1 MGQGPPAAREALA
14 DRRLR
19 EKDGM
24 QGAGQQRWPPLGLLL
39 LLLCVSGLQAEGESE
54 EQKCLQEGRNLTVT
68 CPYNI
73 NKYAFSLKA
82 WQRVRSD
89 GRLETLVITET
100 RNADLNLAQA
110 GRYLLEDYPTEAII
124 KVTMTGLQRGDAGLY
139 QCVIHLTSQNL
150 VILHHRIRLVQC
162 SGLLELPGVP
172 ALIFVT
178 CGIILNKG
186 LVFSVLFVFLRKPR
200 PQVFGQG
207 AGPAPGTVP
216 GVGQDAGIDAKR
228 AERVPQD
235 GRN

>member
-1 MGQGPPAAREALA
+1 
-14 DRRLR
+14 
-19 EKDGM
+19 M
-24 QGAGQQRWPPLGLLL
+24 QGAGQQRWPLLGLLL

-82 WQRVRSD
+82 WQRVRSN
-89 GRLETLVITET
+89 GLLETLVITET
-100 RNADLNLAQA
+100 RNADLNVAQA

-124 KVTMTGLQRGDAGLY
+124 RVTMTGLQRGDAGLY

-162 SGLLELPGVP
+162 SEPWVGVP
-172 ALIFVT
+172 ALIFVA
-178 CGIILNKG
+178 CGFVLNKG
-186 LVFSVLFVFLRKPR
+186 LVFSVLFVLLRKPR
-200 PQVFGQG
+200 PQKVFGQG

-228 AERVPQD
+228 VPQD

>member
-1 MGQGPPAAREALA
+1 MGL
-14 DRRLR
+14 
-19 EKDGM
+19 
-24 QGAGQQRWPPLGLLL
+24 LLL

-89 GRLETLVITET
+89 GSLETLVITET
-100 RNADLNLAQA
+100 RNADLNVAQA

-162 SGLLELPGVP
+162 SGDVP
-172 ALIFVT
+172 ALIFVA
-178 CGIILNKG
+178 CGFILNKG
-186 LVFSVLFVFLRKPR
+186 LVFSVLFVLLRKSR
-200 PQVFGQG
+200 PQKVFGQG

-216 GVGQDAGIDAKR
+216 GVGQDAGINAKR

>member
-1 MGQGPPAAREALA
+1 MDDDDDGITRFGVMRSIEGQEGKEESV
-14 DRRLR
+14 RR
-19 EKDGM
+19 D
-24 QGAGQQRWPPLGLLL
+24 
-39 LLLCVSGLQAEGESE
+39 CSGLQAEGESE

-89 GRLETLVITET
+89 GSLETLVITET
-100 RNADLNLAQA
+100 RNADLNVAQA

-162 SGLLELPGVP
+162 RLLELPGVP
-172 ALIFVT
+172 ALILVT
-178 CGIILNKG
+178 CGFILNKG
-186 LVFSVLFVFLRKPR
+186 LVFSVLFVLLRKSR
-200 PQVFGQG
+200 PQVSGQ
-207 AGPAPGTVP
+207 T
-216 GVGQDAGIDAKR
+216 
-228 AERVPQD
+228 
-235 GRN
+235 

>member
-1 MGQGPPAAREALA
+1 
-14 DRRLR
+14 
-19 EKDGM
+19 M
-24 QGAGQQRWPPLGLLL
+24 QGAGQQRWPLLGLLL

-82 WQRVRSD
+82 WQRVRSN
-89 GRLETLVITET
+89 GLLETLVITET
-100 RNADLNLAQA
+100 RNADLNVAQA

-124 KVTMTGLQRGDAGLY
+124 RVTMTGLQRGDAGLY

-162 SGLLELPGVP
+162 SEHWVGVP
-172 ALIFVT
+172 ALIFVA
-178 CGIILNKG
+178 CGFVLNKG
-186 LVFSVLFVFLRKPR
+186 LVFSVLFVLLRKPR
-200 PQVFGQG
+200 PQKVFGQG

-228 AERVPQD
+228 VPQD

>member
-1 MGQGPPAAREALA
+1 MGL
-14 DRRLR
+14 
-19 EKDGM
+19 
-24 QGAGQQRWPPLGLLL
+24 LLL

-89 GRLETLVITET
+89 GSLETLVITET
-100 RNADLNLAQA
+100 RNADLNVAQA

-162 SGLLELPGVP
+162 SGDVP
-172 ALIFVT
+172 ALIFVA
-178 CGIILNKG
+178 CGFILNKG
-186 LVFSVLFVFLRKPR
+186 LVFSVLFVLLRKSR

-216 GVGQDAGIDAKR
+216 GVGQDAGINAKR